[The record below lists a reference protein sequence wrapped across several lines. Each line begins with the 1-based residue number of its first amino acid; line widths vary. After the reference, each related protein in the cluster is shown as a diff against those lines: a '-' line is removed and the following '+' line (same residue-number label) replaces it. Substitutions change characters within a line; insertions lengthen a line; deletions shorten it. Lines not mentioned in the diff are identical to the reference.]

1 MATKETTS
9 KGLSELLIEVQAEL
23 KAPKGLFNS
32 FGNYN
37 YRSTESILEAL
48 KPILKEKGL
57 LLTITDELVV
67 LGDRY
72 YIKAEAK
79 LSKGEDSISVTA
91 YAREEETKKG
101 MDSSQI
107 TGATSSYARK
117 YALNGLFLIDDN
129 KDADTDEYHRINDS
143 DKTPKIPAKPS
154 DKEWLNKGTE
164 NFDNVVTALKSKKA
178 TVAQV
183 LTKYKLSAEIKK
195 ELEAIAGA

>member
-23 KAPKGLFNS
+23 KAPKGLYNS

-37 YRSTESILEAL
+37 YRSTESILESL

-164 NFDNVVTALKSKKA
+164 NFDKVVNALKAKKA
-178 TVAQV
+178 TIAQV
-183 LTKYKLSAEIKK
+183 LTKYRLSAEVKK

>member
-37 YRSTESILEAL
+37 YRSTESILESL

-164 NFDNVVTALKSKKA
+164 NFDKVVTALKSKKA

-183 LTKYKLSAEIKK
+183 LTKYRLSAEIKK

>member
-9 KGLSELLIEVQAEL
+9 KGLSELLIEVQSEL
-23 KAPKGLFNS
+23 KAPKGLYNS

-37 YRSTESILEAL
+37 YRSTESILESL

-129 KDADTDEYHRINDS
+129 KDADTDEYHRINDN
-143 DKTPKIPAKPS
+143 DKIPKIPAKPS

-164 NFDNVVTALKSKKA
+164 NFDKVVTALKAKKA

-183 LTKYKLSAEIKK
+183 LTKYRLSAEVKK

>member
-9 KGLSELLIEVQAEL
+9 KGLSELLIEVQSEL
-23 KAPKGLFNS
+23 KAPKGLYNS

-37 YRSTESILEAL
+37 YRSTESILESL

-129 KDADTDEYHRINDS
+129 KDADTDEYHRINDN

-164 NFDNVVTALKSKKA
+164 NFDKVVTALKAKKA
-178 TVAQV
+178 TIAQV
-183 LTKYKLSAEIKK
+183 LTKYRLSAEVKK

>member
-1 MATKETTS
+1 MLRKSFT
-9 KGLSELLIEVQAEL
+9 
-23 KAPKGLFNS
+23 LF
-32 FGNYN
+32 
-37 YRSTESILEAL
+37 L

-129 KDADTDEYHRINDS
+129 KDADTDEYQRINNS
-143 DKTPKIPAKPS
+143 DKTQKIPVKPD

-164 NFDNVVTALKSKKA
+164 NFDKVVAALKAKKA

-183 LTKYKLSAEIKK
+183 LTKYRLSAEVKK

>member
-9 KGLSELLIEVQAEL
+9 KGLSELLIEVPAEL
-23 KAPKGLFNS
+23 KAPKGLYNS

-37 YRSTESILEAL
+37 YRSTESILESL

-164 NFDNVVTALKSKKA
+164 NFDKVVNALKAKKA
-178 TVAQV
+178 TIAQV
-183 LTKYKLSAEIKK
+183 LTKYRLSAEVKK

>member
-164 NFDNVVTALKSKKA
+164 NFDKVVTALKSKKA

-183 LTKYKLSAEIKK
+183 LTKYRLSAEIKK